1 LLAFP
6 DASAVAAP
14 APSAKPYAATGPPAG
29 DGGMVVAVV
38 SVVVDVAVVE
48 VVEGPAERGIF
59 TKRATDGTP
68 AEFTR
73 NSM

>member
-1 LLAFP
+1 MLAFP

-14 APSAKPYAATGPPAG
+14 ALSGKPYAATGPPAG
-29 DGGMVVAVV
+29 DGGIVVAVV

-48 VVEGPAERGIF
+48 VVGEPAESGSF

-68 AEFTR
+68 VEFTR